1 MSTRETLEPTYERL
15 DNALR
20 SIGYSFEMAV
30 ADVVDNS
37 IDAGAGRILVRVLV
51 GSDGSLGLAIVDNG
65 CGMSSEE
72 LREAM
77 RFGANEKEQLDK
89 LKKFGIGLKL
99 ASLSQAKELHVI
111 TRRGNSMSGRA
122 WEEDGIKKGFLS
134 TVHNEAECRKRL
146 ELSFPE
152 WRKYRNGTVVVWQ
165 NLTKVS
171 GHHDDLDAAAQKLID
186 RLARR
191 LSLVFHRFL
200 DGRGGRRI
208 SIEMDIFDQDRRS
221 AGIPVPVDP
230 LDPFGYERSA
240 LLGFPQMF
248 HLAGDCKDKMRLRL
262 HLWPP
267 NSASPCYK
275 LPGGANQMQ
284 GFYFY
289 RNDRL
294 LQAGG
299 WWGLREVETHT
310 SLARVEVEID
320 PSIDLD
326 LSLDVKKSAVHLP
339 PKLAAAFEA
348 GKTKSGL
355 TLKQYFGLADKAYRK
370 RQLKV
375 TELPVVPLS
384 GLPAA
389 LREFLRNELK
399 LKGTAK
405 TNKISI
411 KWGSLEDDCFFWV
424 NPDEPAIYLNKAFRR
439 ALLCGRNGSSADIPV
454 IKTLLFFLLS
464 EAFSAER
471 FGPRLKERLDLLNRT
486 LVQAV
491 RFEGS

>member
-1 MSTRETLEPTYERL
+1 
-15 DNALR
+15 
-20 SIGYSFEMAV
+20 
-30 ADVVDNS
+30 
-37 IDAGAGRILVRVLV
+37 
-51 GSDGSLGLAIVDNG
+51 
-65 CGMSSEE
+65 
-72 LREAM
+72 
-77 RFGANEKEQLDK
+77 
-89 LKKFGIGLKL
+89 
-99 ASLSQAKELHVI
+99 
-111 TRRGNSMSGRA
+111 
-122 WEEDGIKKGFLS
+122 
-134 TVHNEAECRKRL
+134 
-146 ELSFPE
+146 
-152 WRKYRNGTVVVWQ
+152 
-165 NLTKVS
+165 
-171 GHHDDLDAAAQKLID
+171 
-186 RLARR
+186 
-191 LSLVFHRFL
+191 
-200 DGRGGRRI
+200 
-208 SIEMDIFDQDRRS
+208 
-221 AGIPVPVDP
+221 
-230 LDPFGYERSA
+230 
-240 LLGFPQMF
+240 
-248 HLAGDCKDKMRLRL
+248 
-262 HLWPP
+262 
-267 NSASPCYK
+267 
-275 LPGGANQMQ
+275 MQ